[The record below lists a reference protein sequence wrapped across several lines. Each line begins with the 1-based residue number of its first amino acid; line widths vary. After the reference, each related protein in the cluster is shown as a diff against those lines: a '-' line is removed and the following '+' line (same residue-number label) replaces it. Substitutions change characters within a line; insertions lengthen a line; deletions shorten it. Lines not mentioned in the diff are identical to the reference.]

1 MIASYAF
8 ADEVTKSIEN
18 AFKFSN
24 GAAVKIDLNTRFENV
39 NQDNVRVPALRGKPL
54 PPSKQPDTANA
65 VTTRLRLGL
74 LSPVFHGL
82 QGYAEYQGVYAM
94 DSDYNSTRNGK
105 TGYSIISDPYESEL
119 DQLWI
124 SYAGIPDTTI
134 KGGRQV
140 IQFDDQRFIG
150 NVAGGSYNKPLTQF

>member
-1 MIASYAF
+1 
-8 ADEVTKSIEN
+8 
-18 AFKFSN
+18 
-24 GAAVKIDLNTRFENV
+24 
-39 NQDNVRVPALRGKPL
+39 L
-54 PPSKQPDTANA
+54 PPAKQPDTANA

-74 LSPVFHGL
+74 LSPVFHGF

-105 TGYSIISDPYESEL
+105 TGYSVVADPYESEL

-150 NVAGGSYNKPLTQF
+150 NVGWRQLQQTFDSVLITHNNRTAVRFDH